1 MKNLYD
7 LLGVRPDDDAECLR
21 KAYLKA
27 AKASHPDHHGDD
39 PEAAAH
45 FRQIADAY
53 EILRDAER
61 RAAYDRLL
69 ASQRR
74 PLHTTRK
81 WALFEAKRHAIAEV
95 LVGSVLAVVLAGGYE
110 LSVRMAEAPAN
121 KAAAAAAHEPAQI
134 AAVQLAERNDAA
146 ERDRVASTT
155 APQTPIP
162 LSAELP
168 VALPNEPRAAASAQQ
183 TIAATERNF
192 DVPGDRASAGDP
204 ARGKGREQPERHDVQ
219 SGDGGFSAAE
229 TRGVAPL
236 PASGVTASDNRRDG
250 KFPEGE
256 TRLGKTPGGNTPEPV
271 SVARADANPP
281 EMRATALPLHAAMK
295 RPPAGRPPFFQRASL
310 VNRHASRRN
319 TQYCEGDMPPLSRIG
334 Y

>member
-7 LLGVRPDDDAECLR
+7 LLGVRPDDDAESLR

-39 PEAAAH
+39 PEAAAY

-53 EILRDAER
+53 EILRDAGQ
-61 RAAYDRLL
+61 RATYDRLL

-74 PLHTTRK
+74 PLRTTRK
-81 WALFEAKRHAIAEV
+81 WAFFEVKRHPITYV
-95 LVGSVLAVVLAGGYE
+95 LVGFALAVVLAGGYA
-110 LSVRMAEAPAN
+110 LSARMAKTPAD
-121 KAAAAAAHEPAQI
+121 KAAAAHEPAQI
-134 AAVQLAERNDAA
+134 AAVQPAERNDAA
-146 ERDRVASTT
+146 ERDRLASTS

-168 VALPNEPRAAASAQQ
+168 VALPIEPRAAASAQQ

-192 DVPGDRASAGDP
+192 DVPGDRASTGDP
-204 ARGKGREQPERHDVQ
+204 ARSKGREPPDRHDVQ
-219 SGDGGFSAAE
+219 SDDDGFSAAE
-229 TRGVAPL
+229 TRGVASP
-236 PASGVTASDNRRDG
+236 PASGMTASDNRRDG
-250 KFPEGE
+250 KMPEGE
-256 TRLGKTPGGNTPEPV
+256 TRLGKTAGGKTPEPV

-310 VNRHASRRN
+310 ANRHASRRN
-319 TQYCEGDMPPLSRIG
+319 TQSCEGDMPPLSRIG